1 MEMTGISL
9 RVLSVRQSGTLNHPR
24 SAYDA
29 SRFHV
34 SKIGDDLKA
43 NSIYT
48 VAAKTFGVKVQKA
61 IDPEVAA
68 LLDDDDDLSRFGSN
82 VEDLEEDFVVQA
94 NLPEEGEEKNLNEEH
109 K

>member
-1 MEMTGISL
+1 
-9 RVLSVRQSGTLNHPR
+9 VLVCAPSNVAVDENSKAKLEQVTRDVK
-24 SAYDA
+24 AYDA

-61 IDPEVAA
+61 VDPEVAA
-68 LLDDDDDLSRFGSN
+68 LLDDDDDLSRFGSD
-82 VEDLEEDFVVQA
+82 VEDLEEDFVV
-94 NLPEEGEEKNLNEEH
+94 
-109 K
+109 